1 LRVTV
6 RNETKLKRVADLS
19 QSAYNGGGPA
29 STVICR
35 LNKASYAL
43 NENSGALDEQDFA
56 AMKCP
61 PHRFGDSAALLAAV
75 LALAIV
81 DAVFAVSI
89 AEDSASE
96 AAYSANLIGAWQGIN
111 ATGDENPVGTDNG
124 GFGFQTWNFAG
135 GFHDPN
141 RSPYGNLN
149 HFIDGID
156 FPSSSYSNLGSPAF
170 GLTNSNRAFFDHT
183 ARAVRSFAPLT
194 VGNTLSIDFDSPI
207 VQPLDPD
214 DVAGFLFRLNSG
226 GGPVITGA
234 PLPGVK
240 EHFGIS
246 ITSGFNGN
254 RWTVNDSV
262 GFTDTG
268 IANAETTSG
277 ATFEF
282 SLTGV
287 DSYSMKLSRLS
298 DGQVLFARSGELKN
312 SGAID
317 TLEVTLFGNGSGGGL
332 ENNSP
337 TGEREFFFN
346 DLQITAPAL
355 PGDFDND
362 GDVDGRDFLIW
373 QRNSDVGDLNDWQAN
388 YGDSIAATSSLLGT
402 IPEPTVCT
410 LSYFAWPVI
419 FYRCRS
425 RALRSK

>member
-1 LRVTV
+1 V
-6 RNETKLKRVADLS
+6 
-19 QSAYNGGGPA
+19 
-29 STVICR
+29 
-35 LNKASYAL
+35 LNKLGGVA
-43 NENSGALDEQDFA
+43 NEQDSA
-56 AMKCP
+56 PMKCP
-61 PHRFGDSAALLAAV
+61 PHRFGASAALFAAV
-75 LALAIV
+75 LTLANV

-89 AEDSASE
+89 AADTASDP
-96 AAYSANLIGAWQGIN
+96 AYSANPIGAWQGIN
-111 ATGDENPVGTDNG
+111 ATSDENPLGTDNG

-156 FPSSSYSNLGSPAF
+156 FPSSSYNNLGSPAF
-170 GLTNSNRAFFDHT
+170 GLTNSNRPFFDYT

-194 VGNTLSIDFDSPI
+194 VGRTLSINFDSPI

-214 DVAGFLFRLNSG
+214 DSAGFLFRLNSG

-268 IANAETTSG
+268 VANAATTSG
-277 ATFEF
+277 AKFEF

-287 DSYSMKLSRLS
+287 NSYSMNLSRLS
-298 DGQVLFARSGELKN
+298 DGQVLFSRSGVLKN

-317 TLEVTLFGNGSGGGL
+317 TLEITLFGNGSGGGL
-332 ENNSP
+332 VNNSP

-346 DLQITAPAL
+346 DLQITASGL

-373 QRNSDVGDLNDWQAN
+373 QHNPGIGNLNDWRTN
-388 YGDSIAATSSLLGT
+388 YGNGLAANSPLLSA
-402 IPEPTVCT
+402 IPEPTAFM
-410 LSYFAWPVI
+410 LSLFALPAIACWRRMLASPA
-419 FYRCRS
+419 R
-425 RALRSK
+425 